1 MARWSRTSRA
11 EPCALIY
18 ANIGFLT
25 QKIRGKRR
33 EEHLRKLA
41 VSIKNVVQAA
51 QPDILCMCEV
61 GSYACT
67 TTGALTE
74 NEMERVC
81 QTCSDAWK
89 SVTRAQPGC
98 IYEWPHPYLTLYNT
112 NTTEISKAAIVPTF
126 TVSARIQRFAQTL
139 SCAKHDC
146 QPFDVWNIHNPCPSR
161 PNNLT
166 DKQREES
173 LDTILRTSSI
183 TDPRKPTT
191 EGSFVLG
198 GDMNMNYEMM
208 CFLMEKLGPPLGLS
222 WCGDRA
228 LIERTISK
236 PLHVPTN
243 YSSRTSGC
251 TPEDCPDFCMA
262 CKLQSHSIRLEVEF
276 PVEPKAHIPY
286 GILINC
292 EHLPSIHDQ
301 EHQRSRRWAQKT
313 KADVEHRVKDPPSD
327 PEYETIVD
335 QLRAQADLVR
345 ARWRI

>member
-1 MARWSRTSRA
+1 M
-11 EPCALIY
+11 
-18 ANIGFLT
+18 
-25 QKIRGKRR
+25 
-33 EEHLRKLA
+33 
-41 VSIKNVVQAA
+41 
-51 QPDILCMCEV
+51 
-61 GSYACT
+61 
-67 TTGALTE
+67 
-74 NEMERVC
+74 
-81 QTCSDAWK
+81 
-89 SVTRAQPGC
+89 
-98 IYEWPHPYLTLYNT
+98 NT
-112 NTTEISKAAIVPTF
+112 
-126 TVSARIQRFAQTL
+126 
-139 SCAKHDC
+139 
-146 QPFDVWNIHNPCPSR
+146 
-161 PNNLT
+161 
-166 DKQREES
+166 
-173 LDTILRTSSI
+173 
-183 TDPRKPTT
+183 
-191 EGSFVLG
+191 
-198 GDMNMNYEMM
+198 NYEMM